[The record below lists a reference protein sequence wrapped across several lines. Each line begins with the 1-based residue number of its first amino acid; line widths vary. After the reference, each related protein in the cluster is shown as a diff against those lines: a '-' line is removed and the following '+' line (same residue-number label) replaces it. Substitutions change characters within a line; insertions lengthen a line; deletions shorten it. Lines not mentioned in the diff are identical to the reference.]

1 MCGCAQVHHPNAV
14 QFLGACTK
22 QEPYILVTEL
32 MSGGSMADTFRMMK
46 VGAFLQRCLPV
57 FACSSYSQV
66 SPNIQFGNFEESCS
80 RLFFILPHR
89 WIWSFTPKS

>member
-1 MCGCAQVHHPNAV
+1 MWNLSARLEHCVWCCMQVHHPNAV

-46 VGAFLQRCLPV
+46 V
-57 FACSSYSQV
+57 FA
-66 SPNIQFGNFEESCS
+66 
-80 RLFFILPHR
+80 
-89 WIWSFTPKS
+89 T